1 MIYNR
6 PVTESVSSETDL
18 GHDKEELKPNS
29 TGFEAIRISD
39 YLGYDPELGVARNEE
54 LQEDPAYGNFFRNPV
69 VMEAFTEHFDL
80 TDRSTRKTLLSLNE
94 AEQASVLTA
103 LTSKLYDHIVAKVDD
118 IDYGEIPST
127 KGDVTKLSNYAKLRE
142 CINLLHDILKEYRQD
157 TAPIDE
163 IALALANIEA
173 RKDLFNRAFRMNV
186 ELPIIVYNNIVL
198 SIINGVSYMIA
209 TSIEFIKTPNKDSF
223 DMVLDKVAYAKT
235 KSHLL
240 YGNLKRFN
248 KCCEKNEFDNAINHI
263 IDEFVNIHESAA
275 MAGAEIISGKLSTG
289 ATKLAAKLGVKSLK
303 DVSFK
308 TIMKYGAGKAI
319 GAFKAASLGGKVI
332 AVIGTIIAI
341 VFLLRQLIYLFYYT
355 KMRVSEFFDIQAD
368 LLEMDAQ
375 NIENNNSME
384 QSKKEKIASR
394 QYKIVDLFR
403 KMANKISING
413 RKAEVEAT
421 KEIESN
427 DKKLTIKDIED
438 DLPDGVSVLF

>member
-1 MIYNR
+1 MIYSR
-6 PVTESVSSETDL
+6 PVTESVSSETGL

-29 TGFEAIRISD
+29 TGFEAIKISD
-39 YLGYDPELGVARNEE
+39 YLGYDPELGVTRDEE
-54 LQEDPAYGNFFRNPV
+54 LKEDPAYGNFFRNPI

-80 TDRSTRKTLLSLNE
+80 TDTATRRTLLSLNE

-127 KGDVTKLSNYAKLRE
+127 KGDVTKLSNYFKLRE

-157 TAPIDE
+157 TTPIDE

-223 DMVLDKVAYAKT
+223 ETVLDKVAYAKT
-235 KSHLL
+235 KSHML
-240 YGNLKRFN
+240 YGNLKKFN
-248 KCCEKNEFDNAINHI
+248 KCCEKNEFDKAMNHI
-263 IDEFVNIHESAA
+263 IDEFVRVNEGAVIGAVTK
-275 MAGAEIISGKLSTG
+275 AGADI
-289 ATKLAAKLGVKSLK
+289 AAKLGLTKL
-303 DVSFK
+303 
-308 TIMKYGAGKAI
+308 TGMAAAAGK
-319 GAFKAASLGGKVI
+319 GALMVGGKVI
-332 AVIGTIIAI
+332 AVIAIIIGI
-341 VFLLRQLIYLFYYT
+341 VFMLRELIYLFYYT
-355 KMRVSEFFDIQAD
+355 RMRVSEFLDIQAD
-368 LLEMDAQ
+368 LLEMNTA
-375 NIENNNSME
+375 NLENNNTME

-403 KMANKISING
+403 RMANKISING
-413 RKAEVEAT
+413 RKAEVEST

-427 DKKLTIKDIED
+427 NKKINIRDIED

>member
-1 MIYNR
+1 MIYSR
-6 PVTESVSSETDL
+6 PVMESVSSETGL

-54 LQEDPAYGNFFRNPV
+54 LKEDPAYGNFFRNPV

-80 TDRSTRKTLLSLNE
+80 TDTATRRTLLSLNE

-127 KGDVTKLSNYAKLRE
+127 KGDVTKLSNYFKLRE

-157 TAPIDE
+157 TTPIDE

-223 DMVLDKVAYAKT
+223 ETVLDKVAYAKT

-240 YGNLKRFN
+240 YGNLKKFN
-248 KCCEKNEFDNAINHI
+248 KCCEKNKFDSAMNHI
-263 IDEFVNIHESAA
+263 IEEFVDIREGAVIGA
-275 MAGAEIISGKLSTG
+275 VTKAGADI
-289 ATKLAAKLGVKSLK
+289 AAKLGLTKL
-303 DVSFK
+303 
-308 TIMKYGAGKAI
+308 TGMAAAAGK
-319 GAFKAASLGGKVI
+319 GALMVGGKVI
-332 AVIGTIIAI
+332 AVIAIIIGI
-341 VFLLRQLIYLFYYT
+341 VFMLREMIYLFYYT
-355 KMRVSEFFDIQAD
+355 RMRVSEFFDIQAD
-368 LLEMDAQ
+368 LLEMNTA
-375 NIENNNSME
+375 NLENNNTME

-403 KMANKISING
+403 RMANKISING
-413 RKAEVEAT
+413 RKAEVEST
-421 KEIESN
+421 KEIETES
-427 DKKLTIKDIED
+427 KKVNIRDIED
-438 DLPDGVSVLF
+438 ELPDGVSVLF

>member
-1 MIYNR
+1 MIYSR
-6 PVTESVSSETDL
+6 PVMESVSSETGL

-54 LQEDPAYGNFFRNPV
+54 LKEDHAYGNFFRNPV

-80 TDRSTRKTLLSLNE
+80 TDTATRRTLLSLNE

-127 KGDVTKLSNYAKLRE
+127 KGDVTKLSNYFKLRE

-157 TAPIDE
+157 TTPIDE

-223 DMVLDKVAYAKT
+223 ETVLDKVAYAKT
-235 KSHLL
+235 KSHML
-240 YGNLKRFN
+240 YGNLKKFN
-248 KCCEKNEFDNAINHI
+248 KCCEKNKFDNAMNHI
-263 IDEFVNIHESAA
+263 IEEFVDIREGAVIGA
-275 MAGAEIISGKLSTG
+275 VTKAGADI
-289 ATKLAAKLGVKSLK
+289 AAKLGLTKL
-303 DVSFK
+303 
-308 TIMKYGAGKAI
+308 TGMAAAAGK
-319 GAFKAASLGGKVI
+319 GALMVSGKVI
-332 AVIGTIIAI
+332 AVIAIIIGI
-341 VFLLRQLIYLFYYT
+341 VFMLREMIYLFYYT
-355 KMRVSEFFDIQAD
+355 RMRVSEFFDIQAD
-368 LLEMDAQ
+368 LLEMNTA
-375 NIENNNSME
+375 NLENNNTME

-403 KMANKISING
+403 RMANKISING
-413 RKAEVEAT
+413 RKAEVEST
-421 KEIESN
+421 KEIETES
-427 DKKLTIKDIED
+427 KKVNIRDIED
-438 DLPDGVSVLF
+438 ELPDGVSVLF

>member
-6 PVTESVSSETDL
+6 SVTESVSSETGL

-54 LQEDPAYGNFFRNPV
+54 LQEDPAYGTFFRNPV

-94 AEQASVLTA
+94 AEQASILTA
-103 LTSKLYDHIVAKVDD
+103 LTSKLYDHIVAKIDD

-127 KGDVTKLSNYAKLRE
+127 KGDVTKLSNYSKLRE
-142 CINLLHDILKEYRQD
+142 CINLLHDILKEYKQD
-157 TAPIDE
+157 TSPIDE
-163 IALALANIEA
+163 ISLALANVEA

-186 ELPIIVYNNIVL
+186 ELPIITYNNIVL

-223 DMVLDKVAYAKT
+223 DIVLDKVAYAKT
-235 KSHLL
+235 KSHML

-248 KCCEKNEFDNAINHI
+248 KCCEKNDFDKAMNHI
-263 IDEFVNIHESAA
+263 IDEFVNVHEGAA
-275 MAGAEIISGKLSTG
+275 IGSTFSKLGSG
-289 ATKLAAKLGVKSLK
+289 LAAKFGG
-303 DVSFK
+303 
-308 TIMKYGAGKAI
+308 MKLSAIAGTAAKA
-319 GAFKAASLGGKVI
+319 GLAAFKAMPLGGQII
-332 AVIGTIIAI
+332 AVITIIIGI
-341 VFLLRQLIYLFYYT
+341 VFILRELIYMFYYT
-355 KMRVSEFFDIQAD
+355 RMRVSEFFDIQAD
-368 LLEMDAQ
+368 LLEMNAA
-375 NIENNNSME
+375 NLENNNSME
-384 QSKKEKIASR
+384 QVKKEKIVSK

-403 KMANKISING
+403 KIANKISING

>member
-1 MIYNR
+1 MIYSR
-6 PVTESVSSETDL
+6 PVMESVSSETGL

-54 LQEDPAYGNFFRNPV
+54 LKEDPAYGNFFRNPV

-80 TDRSTRKTLLSLNE
+80 TDTVTRRTLLSLNE

-127 KGDVTKLSNYAKLRE
+127 KGDVTKLSNYFKLRE

-157 TAPIDE
+157 TTPIDE

-223 DMVLDKVAYAKT
+223 ETVLDKVAYAKT
-235 KSHLL
+235 KSHML
-240 YGNLKRFN
+240 YGNLKKFN
-248 KCCEKNEFDNAINHI
+248 KCCEKNKFDNAMNHI
-263 IDEFVNIHESAA
+263 IEEFVDIREGAVIGTVTK
-275 MAGAEIISGKLSTG
+275 AGANI
-289 ATKLAAKLGVKSLK
+289 AAKLGLTKL
-303 DVSFK
+303 
-308 TIMKYGAGKAI
+308 TGMAAAAGK
-319 GAFKAASLGGKVI
+319 GALMVGGKVI
-332 AVIGTIIAI
+332 AVIAIIIGI
-341 VFLLRQLIYLFYYT
+341 VFMLREMIYLFYYT
-355 KMRVSEFFDIQAD
+355 RMRVSEFLDIQAD
-368 LLEMDAQ
+368 LLEMNTA
-375 NIENNNSME
+375 NLENNNTME

-403 KMANKISING
+403 RMANKISING
-413 RKAEVEAT
+413 RKAEVEST
-421 KEIESN
+421 KEIETES
-427 DKKLTIKDIED
+427 KKVNIRDIED
-438 DLPDGVSVLF
+438 ELPDGVSVLF

>member
-1 MIYNR
+1 MIYSR
-6 PVTESVSSETDL
+6 PVTESVSSETGL

-29 TGFEAIRISD
+29 TGFEAIKISD
-39 YLGYDPELGVARNEE
+39 YLGYDPELGVARDEE
-54 LQEDPAYGNFFRNPV
+54 LKEDPAYGNFFRNPI

-80 TDRSTRKTLLSLNE
+80 TDTATRRTLLSLNE
-94 AEQASVLTA
+94 AEQASVLTT

-127 KGDVTKLSNYAKLRE
+127 KGDVTKLSNYSKLRE

-157 TAPIDE
+157 TTPIDE

-173 RKDLFNRAFRMNV
+173 RNDLFNRAFRMNV

-223 DMVLDKVAYAKT
+223 ETVLDKVAYAKT
-235 KSHLL
+235 KSHML
-240 YGNLKRFN
+240 YGNLKKFN
-248 KCCEKNEFDNAINHI
+248 KCCEKNEFDKAMNHI
-263 IDEFVNIHESAA
+263 IDEFVRVNEGAVIGAVTK
-275 MAGAEIISGKLSTG
+275 AGADI
-289 ATKLAAKLGVKSLK
+289 AAKLGLTKL
-303 DVSFK
+303 
-308 TIMKYGAGKAI
+308 TGMAAAAGK
-319 GAFKAASLGGKVI
+319 GALMVGVNVF
-332 AVIGTIIAI
+332 AVITIIIGI
-341 VFLLRQLIYLFYYT
+341 VFMLRELIYLFYYT
-355 KMRVSEFFDIQAD
+355 RMRVSEFLDIQAD
-368 LLEMDAQ
+368 LLEMNTA
-375 NIENNNSME
+375 NLENNNTME

-403 KMANKISING
+403 RMANKISING
-413 RKAEVEAT
+413 RKAEVESA

-427 DKKLTIKDIED
+427 NKKINIRDIED

>member
-6 PVTESVSSETDL
+6 PVTESVSSETGL

-29 TGFEAIRISD
+29 TGFEAIHISD

-163 IALALANIEA
+163 ISLALVNIEA

-186 ELPIIVYNNIVL
+186 ELPIITYNNIVL

-223 DMVLDKVAYAKT
+223 DIVLDKVAYAKT

-240 YGNLKRFN
+240 YGNLKKFN
-248 KCCEKNEFDNAINHI
+248 KCCEKNEFDKAMNHI
-263 IDEFVNIHESAA
+263 IDEFVSVNEGAA
-275 MAGAEIISGKLSTG
+275 AAISRIGKHGAD
-289 ATKLAAKLGVKSLK
+289 LAAKLGGFKLSGLAK
-303 DVSFK
+303 AGLTAFK
-308 TIMKYGAGKAI
+308 TMP
-319 GAFKAASLGGKVI
+319 LGGQIIGVI
-332 AVIGTIIAI
+332 VSIIGI
-341 VFLLRQLIYLFYYT
+341 VFILRELIYMFYYT
-355 KMRVSEFFDIQAD
+355 RMRVSEYFDIQAD
-368 LLEMDAQ
+368 LLEMNAQ

-427 DKKLTIKDIED
+427 DKKLTIKDIEN

>member
-1 MIYNR
+1 MIYSR
-6 PVTESVSSETDL
+6 PVMESVSSETGL

-54 LQEDPAYGNFFRNPV
+54 LKEDPAYGNFFRNPV

-80 TDRSTRKTLLSLNE
+80 TDTATRRTLLSLNE

-127 KGDVTKLSNYAKLRE
+127 KGDVTKLSNYFKLRE

-157 TAPIDE
+157 TTPIDE
-163 IALALANIEA
+163 IALSLANIEA

-223 DMVLDKVAYAKT
+223 ETVLDKVAYAKT
-235 KSHLL
+235 KSHML
-240 YGNLKRFN
+240 YGNLKKFN
-248 KCCEKNEFDNAINHI
+248 KCCEKNKFDNAMNHVM
-263 IDEFVNIHESAA
+263 DEFVKNEAA
-275 MAGAEIISGKLSTG
+275 AVNVVKMGASKLSG
-289 ATKLAAKLGVKSLK
+289 MSLKSAAKLGLAKVGSAFAAMPLVGQVGIVIVSIISL
-303 DVSFK
+303 
-308 TIMKYGAGKAI
+308 
-319 GAFKAASLGGKVI
+319 
-332 AVIGTIIAI
+332 
-341 VFLLRQLIYLFYYT
+341 VFMLRELIYMWYYT
-355 KMRVSEFFDIQAD
+355 RMRVSEFFDIQAD
-368 LLEMDAQ
+368 LLEMNAT
-375 NIENNNSME
+375 NVENSNTMD
-384 QSKKEKIASR
+384 QSKKEKIVSR
-394 QYKIVDLFR
+394 QYKIVELFR
-403 KMANKISING
+403 KAANKISIVG
-413 RKAEVEAT
+413 KKAEVEAT
-421 KEIESN
+421 KEIESES
-427 DKKLTIKDIED
+427 KKVNIRDIED